1 MPFLP
6 PNSVKALKA
15 KSTEGLAITKYFSTN
30 QTPTTTNFNQLLGLM
45 PKTFC

>member
-15 KSTEGLAITKYFSTN
+15 QSDNGIIEILNCRARKV
-30 QTPTTTNFNQLLGLM
+30 
-45 PKTFC
+45 PKTMQCAVL